1 MRFRRHQ
8 IHAMRVLTVA
18 TRGGALALAQTKIVA
33 DALRKIYPDIKVEIN
48 KVTTTGDRDRRTA
61 LWDLKTSGF
70 FTSRVEDVLLAAEA
84 DLAVHSFKDL
94 PTRPREG
101 LSITAICDRQ
111 FAEDCLVAREPVGS
125 IEQLP
130 ASAKIGTSSLR
141 RAVQLRRLR
150 QGLEPVPIR
159 GNVHTRIRKLDKG
172 DSFGSAQDRFD
183 AVILARAGVERIGL
197 GEKISFSF
205 DPRLFIP
212 APAQGA
218 LAVQTRSDDAET
230 NRLVAAIDDARVRAI
245 TYAERQVLVTM
256 QCGCRA
262 PVGAF
267 ANIDGD
273 EIEIHAFISDPQGE
287 NFFRRQI
294 VGPAVKAQAL
304 AKQLAQELLQD
315 GGRKIL
321 ESQNI

>member
-1 MRFRRHQ
+1 
-8 IHAMRVLTVA
+8 MRVLTVA
-18 TRGGALALAQTKIVA
+18 TRGGELALAQAEIVA
-33 DALRKIYPDIKVEIN
+33 DALRRIYPDIEVKIK
-48 KVTTTGDRDRRTA
+48 KVTTKGDQDRRTV

-94 PTRPREG
+94 PTRLREG
-101 LSITAICDRQ
+101 LSIAAVCDRQ
-111 FAEDCLVAREPVGS
+111 FAEDCLVAREPVSS

-150 QGLEPVPIR
+150 KGLEPVPIR
-159 GNVHTRIRKLDKG
+159 GNVQTRIRKLDKG

-197 GEKISFSF
+197 GEKISFCF
-205 DPRLFIP
+205 DPRQFIP

-218 LAVQTRSDDAET
+218 LAIQTRSDDAET
-230 NRLVAAIDDARVRAI
+230 SRLVAAIDDAKFRTI
-245 TYAERQVLVTM
+245 TFAERQVLVTM

-267 ANIDGD
+267 A
-273 EIEIHAFISDPQGE
+273 EITGEDIKICAFISDLQGE
-287 NFFRRQI
+287 DFIRREI

-304 AKQLAQELLQD
+304 GKQLAQELLQD

-321 ESQNI
+321 AKLGNVETVNGS